1 MDNDRLADRHSTVY
15 FPLSTLSA
23 VGRPPPPPL
32 LHSVAFGGTR
42 RGEKGEPE
50 VETFRH
56 PVTRS
61 PCHPYPPPPLR
72 DIRGHW
78 GTFKKRGRG
87 GAGEQ
92 RRRPC
97 WHFGIGVIAF
107 LALLATRRFNSG
119 APSSDSAGL
128 SSDFFSTSSNFFET
142 FGAFFRRSWEAKP
155 RYPAGNEGDAGTR
168 CGLVFDVTT
177 IWQDRYGDF
186 SLRDRPNS
194 RRPA

>member
-1 MDNDRLADRHSTVY
+1 VDNEQPADRHSTVY

-23 VGRPPPPPL
+23 EGRPP
-32 LHSVAFGGTR
+32 SVAFCCIRGHTPGRERRARGGDL
-42 RGEKGEPE
+42 P
-50 VETFRH
+50 
-56 PVTRS
+56 S
-61 PCHPYPPPPLR
+61 PCHQVTLSPLPPTPPP
-72 DIRGHW
+72 GHSGTF

-92 RRRPC
+92 RSRPG
-97 WHFGIGVIAF
+97 WHFGIAVIAF
-107 LALLATRRFNSG
+107 LALLAARRFNSG

-155 RYPAGNEGDAGTR
+155 RYPAGNAGDAGTR

-186 SLRDRPNS
+186 SLRARPNS